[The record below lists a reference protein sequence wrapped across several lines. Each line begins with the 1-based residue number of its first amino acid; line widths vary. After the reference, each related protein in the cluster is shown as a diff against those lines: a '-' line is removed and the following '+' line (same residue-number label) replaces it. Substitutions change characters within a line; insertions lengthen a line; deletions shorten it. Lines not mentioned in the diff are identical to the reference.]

1 MKLETESE
9 ANMMLNEEMN
19 NMRKSLA
26 LGFLR

>member
-26 LGFLR
+26 LGLLR